1 MNRDPDSP
9 LGGDEPL
16 APGEADA
23 VAALEERL
31 FSERPLPHPGFRS
44 MLRNQLLTDAGGSA
58 MRPAHLRVLIAAYA
72 SGGLALLA
80 FAAVGVFGAGPLA
93 A

>member
-1 MNRDPDSP
+1 MNPDPENP
-9 LGGDEPL
+9 MGDHEPL
-16 APGEADA
+16 SPAEAE
-23 VAALEERL
+23 LEERL
-31 FSERPLPHPGFRS
+31 FSERPLPHPGFRG
-44 MLRNQLLTDAGGSA
+44 MLRNQLLTQAGEGA
-58 MRPAHLRVLIAAYA
+58 MQPRRLRLLIPLYA

>member
-1 MNRDPDSP
+1 MNHDPDITSGAEQP
-9 LGGDEPL
+9 LT
-16 APGEADA
+16 PGEAEL
-23 VAALEERL
+23 AATLRQA
-31 FSERPLPHPGFRS
+31 RPLPHPGFRA
-44 MLRNQLLTDAGGSA
+44 MLHNRLLTESGTGAL
-58 MRPAHLRVLIAAYA
+58 RPRRLRLLVAAYA